1 MPAASAV
8 EIKMADS
15 PTPKLSLILSGAL
28 MAFLIIVLPAA
39 TIADA
44 GDWPQWRGTDR
55 NGKSPESGLLQPP
68 LAWQAEGL
76 GAGYSSLSMAGDRI
90 YTMGDLADGQYVI
103 AMSRDGGAQ
112 LWKTLV
118 GPVHEDKY
126 PGPRATP
133 TIDGDRIYAMSTEG
147 DVVCLDGKTGAEQWR
162 RSLTGEYDAYLMKA
176 MGSYQWKF
184 SESPLVDGDRVIVTP
199 GHVAA
204 VMVALD
210 KKTGKEIWKTRGT
223 RLGPLGADGAAY
235 SSAVLSEAAGTRQYI
250 QLVGRGLIGVEAETG
265 KLLWGYNRVANDIAN
280 IATPI
285 VHGDYVFT
293 SSGYGTGS
301 GLVKIVRGEEGF
313 EAEEVYFLD
322 AKTMQN
328 HHGGVILHDDT
339 VFTGTGHNKG
349 FPIAVDFMTGEVSW
363 GPAENEGRNSAAVTY
378 ADGRIY
384 FRYQNGRMI
393 LVEATAK
400 EYREHGTFVIPDVEK
415 ESWSHPV
422 IADGKLYLREQD
434 NLYCYDVK
442 APAQAAAD
450 RGGAR

>member
-1 MPAASAV
+1 MPAASAA

-55 NGKSPESGLLQPP
+55 NGKSPESGLLQEWPDGGPP

-184 SESPLVDGDRVIVTP
+184 SESPLVDGDRVST
-199 GHVAA
+199 
-204 VMVALD
+204 
-210 KKTGKEIWKTRGT
+210 WR
-223 RLGPLGADGAAY
+223 R
-235 SSAVLSEAAGTRQYI
+235 
-250 QLVGRGLIGVEAETG
+250 
-265 KLLWGYNRVANDIAN
+265 
-280 IATPI
+280 
-285 VHGDYVFT
+285 
-293 SSGYGTGS
+293 
-301 GLVKIVRGEEGF
+301 
-313 EAEEVYFLD
+313 
-322 AKTMQN
+322 
-328 HHGGVILHDDT
+328 
-339 VFTGTGHNKG
+339 
-349 FPIAVDFMTGEVSW
+349 
-363 GPAENEGRNSAAVTY
+363 
-378 ADGRIY
+378 
-384 FRYQNGRMI
+384 
-393 LVEATAK
+393 
-400 EYREHGTFVIPDVEK
+400 
-415 ESWSHPV
+415 
-422 IADGKLYLREQD
+422 
-434 NLYCYDVK
+434 
-442 APAQAAAD
+442 
-450 RGGAR
+450 